1 MRPLSAPEDQQVL
14 NLVPTQAITAWR
26 IHLCGFYKEMERNLA
41 CSETLSLQSF
51 LSTVNET
58 TLSLFSKV
66 IVVKP
71 SRMRAR

>member
-1 MRPLSAPEDQQVL
+1 MRPLTASEDQQFL

-26 IHLCGFYKEMERNLA
+26 IYICGFYKEMERNIA
-41 CSETLSLQSF
+41 CSQTLNLQSF
-51 LSTVNET
+51 ISTVNET

-71 SRMRAR
+71 SRIRAR